1 MKHFSRSP
9 TEYMKTFI
17 KPPLKRVPDRVI
29 IHVGTN
35 DLRSSQDSATIAKN
49 TIDIVK
55 NSTTNKNEVLVP
67 KFREETI

>member
-1 MKHFSRSP
+1 
-9 TEYMKTFI
+9 MKTFI

-29 IHVGTN
+29 IHVDTN